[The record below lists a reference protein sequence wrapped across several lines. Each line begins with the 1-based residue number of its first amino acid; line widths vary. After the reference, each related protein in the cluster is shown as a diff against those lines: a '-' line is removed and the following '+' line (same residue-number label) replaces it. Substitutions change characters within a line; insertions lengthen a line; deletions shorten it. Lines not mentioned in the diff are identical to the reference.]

1 MTTAFLTRKPDSVS
15 CLYYVEGRVNDMSND
30 KWFCTECGTANSG
43 NFCSECG
50 ALRKTDEPV
59 TCTCGFVYTG
69 NFCTNCGARLEI
81 IVQLGLLRVLV
92 ARLGVGCGGVLILRH
107 GRLIR
112 RLHGLPGGVRT
123 D

>member
-1 MTTAFLTRKPDSVS
+1 MLVASFPLCLVAAWALSFVGERIPVICVCVMIELL
-15 CLYYVEGRVNDMSND
+15 CLYVDTSNRRLLRD
-30 KWFCTECGTANSG
+30 DARRAILGKVY
-43 NFCSECG
+43 
-50 ALRKTDEPV
+50 ALH
-59 TCTCGFVYTG
+59 
-69 NFCTNCGARLEI
+69 CGARLEI

-112 RLHGLPGGVRT
+112 RLHGLPGGVRP